1 MKTLFQ
7 VAYMMVDK
15 AEFATFD
22 IDGGYTEY
30 AAMVLFTYAVLLV
43 LSVSAL
49 RWFIST
55 ALKFLKK

>member
-1 MKTLFQ
+1 
-7 VAYMMVDK
+7 MMVDK
-15 AEFATFD
+15 AQFATFD

-49 RWFIST
+49 RWLIST
-55 ALKFLKK
+55 TLKLLKK